1 MPIWVLHSRHLPLVQ
16 DDELK
21 CGDFTPH
28 VLIGSLVDKIR
39 HLSYKVR
46 FLFEG
51 ASMHRASRLL
61 VAALCFAAA
70 IAGLYQ
76 TQSAQAQSA
85 PAQKRAITDKDIFQ
99 FNWIGDPQISPDGT
113 RVAFVKVTVNEKK
126 DGYDTSIWSVSTRGD
141 DTPHR
146 MTDGKHDSS
155 PRWSPDGKW
164 MVFVR
169 APEPPAAPAGPGAG
183 GRGSSPQLYMLP
195 VSGGGESW
203 KITDLV
209 RGAGGP
215 VWSPDSK
222 MIAFTSDTS
231 PEDLVKLHK
240 KENAAAKDKSD
251 GKDSDKKPDDKSS
264 SNKSG
269 PDAADA
275 DHESDVRVITRTVY
289 RANGAGYLD
298 YKHPDHI
305 WVMNAPQGSDDEMKP
320 KQLTSGKY
328 SEEGVMWSKD
338 SSTIFFT
345 ADRVDDPSYE
355 QPHTNVY
362 SVAATGGEP
371 AKLLTIHM
379 AAREMS
385 LSPDGKHLGFC
396 AAANE
401 PVQSYTEP
409 HLWVMDLAEGAKPR
423 NLTAN
428 YDFDMCSGVGGD
440 QGTPRAAGP
449 DHVIWTA
456 DGNSLIASTAREGKA
471 NLVQVEIASAKITEI
486 THGNQAVERFRA
498 TNDTAGLVVVISTPT
513 NIGDLFWVDRTSAGA
528 PRQLTHIN
536 NKLFSQLN
544 LTEPEEIWYTS
555 FDGKKVHGW
564 IQKPPDFDPSKKYPL
579 ILNIHGGPHAAY
591 GFVFDHEMQWM
602 AAKGYVVLYP
612 NPRGS
617 TSYGQEFGNI
627 IQYRYPGDDF
637 RDLMIGVDEVIKR
650 GYIDPKKLGV
660 TGGSGGGLLTDW
672 IVGHTDR
679 FAAAVAQRD
688 IASWAAWW
696 YAADFTLF
704 QPSWFKAPPFED
716 PQDYVNRSPITYIKN
731 VHTPLMLILGEADFR
746 TPPAAGGEEM
756 FRALKFLKRPVIMIR
771 FPGESHELSRSGQ
784 PWHRVERLQ
793 HIVGWFDKYLQGM
806 SKPEYDDVTSGEVS
820 MNPADLPGKHDAN
833 KPEASTPKP
842 KK

>member
-1 MPIWVLHSRHLPLVQ
+1 
-16 DDELK
+16 
-21 CGDFTPH
+21 
-28 VLIGSLVDKIR
+28 
-39 HLSYKVR
+39 
-46 FLFEG
+46 
-51 ASMHRASRLL
+51 MHRTCRLL
-61 VAALCFAAA
+61 VAALCLAAA
-70 IAGLYQ
+70 IAGPYK

-85 PAQKRAITDKDIFQ
+85 QAQKRSITEKDIFQ

-126 DGYDTSIWSVSTRGD
+126 DGYDTSIWSISTRGN

-169 APEPPAAPAGPGAG
+169 APEPSAAPAGPGAG
-183 GRGSSPQLYMLP
+183 RGQAAQLYMLP

-215 VWSPDSK
+215 AWSPDSK

-231 PEDLVKLHK
+231 PEDLAKQHK
-240 KENAAAKDKSD
+240 KEMSPRGKSEDKDGKTSADKPEAGPGAAKAAA
-251 GKDSDKKPDDKSS
+251 DD
-264 SNKSG
+264 
-269 PDAADA
+269 
-275 DHESDVRVITRTVY
+275 DHESDVRVITRSVY

-305 WVMNAPQGSDDEMKP
+305 WVINAPQGSDDEIKP

-328 SEEGVMWSKD
+328 SEGGILWAKD
-338 SSTIFFT
+338 SSTIYFT
-345 ADRVDDPSYE
+345 AERVDDPSYE
-355 QPHTNVY
+355 LPHTDVY

-371 AKLLTIHM
+371 AKLLAIPM
-379 AAREMS
+379 GAGEMS
-385 LSPDGKHLGFC
+385 LSPEGKRLAFC
-396 AAANE
+396 AQVNE
-401 PVQSYTEP
+401 PVQSYTQP
-409 HLWVMDLAEGAKPR
+409 DLWVVDLADGAKPR
-423 NLTAN
+423 NLTTD
-428 YDFDMCSGVGGD
+428 YDFDVCGGVGGD
-440 QGTPRAAGP
+440 QGTPRASGP
-449 DHVIWTA
+449 NHIIWTA

-471 NLVQVEIASAKITEI
+471 NLIQVDIASAKITEI
-486 THGNQAVERFRA
+486 TRGNQAVERFRA
-498 TNDTAGLVVVISTPT
+498 TKDAAGLVAVISTTT
-513 NIGDLFWVDRTSAGA
+513 NIGDLFWIDRAGTSA

-536 NKLFSQLN
+536 DKLFSQIN

-555 FDGKKVHGW
+555 FDGKKIHGW
-564 IQKPPDFDPSKKYPL
+564 IQKPPDFDPAKKYPL

-617 TSYGQEFGNI
+617 TSYGQQFGNI
-627 IQYRYPGDDF
+627 IQYHYPGDDF

-660 TGGSGGGLLTDW
+660 TGGSGGGLLTNW
-672 IVGHTDR
+672 VVGHTDR

-688 IASWAAWW
+688 IASWTDWW
-696 YAADFTLF
+696 YTADFTLF
-704 QPSWFKAPPFED
+704 QPSWFKAPPFLDPED
-716 PQDYVNRSPITYIKN
+716 YKQRSPITYIQN
-731 VHTPLMLILGEADFR
+731 VKTPLMLVLGEADYR

-756 FRALKFLKRPVIMIR
+756 FRALKFLKRPVIMVR

-784 PWHRVERLQ
+784 PWHRVERLE

-806 SKPEYDDVTSGEVS
+806 SKPEYDDVASGEVS
-820 MNPADLPGKHDAN
+820 MNPGDLPGKHDAS
-833 KPEASTPKP
+833 KTEAPASKP
-842 KK
+842 KKK